1 MVVSIYWIMITS
13 KLISF
18 QILIVICRKYGS
30 IILCVCIFFFF
41 LNDSKSTGC
50 GLLFPNLVKCF

>member
-41 LNDSKSTGC
+41 FFWMIQSLPGVVYYS
-50 GLLFPNLVKCF
+50 PI